1 MSYRTLAELSDLA
14 EYYHGMPE
22 GDLLLVAIR
31 IIQAELP
38 CPEGLE
44 RGLHMLI
51 MGYQERIDVLEE
63 AAATLDELTRR
74 LPRFGPEIKEVVNE
88 TKIDRI
94 FRGLLRQPRMN

>member
-22 GDLLLVAIR
+22 GDLLLVAIS

-51 MGYQERIDVLEE
+51 RGYQERIDVLEE
-63 AAATLDELTRR
+63 AVATLDELTRR
-74 LPRFGPEIKEVVNE
+74 APTHGPETKEVVNE
-88 TKIDRI
+88 RKTNRI
-94 FRGLLRQPRMN
+94 FSGLLRDPRMD